1 MAVKRSD
8 AIVIGYY
15 PLGETD
21 RIVVFFTK
29 DYGKIRAVAKGVRR
43 LKSRLCGRVE
53 ILTHGDL
60 IFFERTGKDL
70 HSINT
75 FDIIETFQT
84 LREDLLKMA
93 YCSYMAE
100 LIQQVTSDSQSDTD
114 IFDLM
119 LNTMSAMKESD
130 VPEMLVRVF
139 EIRLLEKI
147 GLNPRLDSCIVCS
160 GGINDENP
168 RFSVRAGGVLCD
180 KCSKSGHYSVVISRD
195 TLDLMRRIREIP
207 FELITVLET
216 TEANKQ
222 EMKRLLSG
230 FISFHVDVKNLR
242 SLRFLESI
250 ESEYRGDMKVANE
263 SDK

>member
-8 AIVIGYY
+8 AIVIGHY

-21 RIVVFFTK
+21 KIIVFFTK

-60 IFFERTGKDL
+60 IFFERVGKDL
-70 HSINT
+70 HSVNS
-75 FDIIETFQT
+75 FDIIETFQK
-84 LREDLLKMA
+84 LREDLLKIA

-100 LIQQVTSDSQSDTD
+100 LIQHVTSDGEPDSE
-114 IFDLM
+114 IFELM
-119 LNTMSAMKESD
+119 LNTMSIIESSD
-130 VPEMLVRVF
+130 APEIFVRVF
-139 EIRLLEKI
+139 EIRLLEKL

-160 GGINDENP
+160 DEINNENP
-168 RFSVRAGGVLCD
+168 RFSVQAGGVICD
-180 KCSKSGHYSVVISRD
+180 KCSRSGHYVVAISRS

-207 FELITVLET
+207 FELLTVLET
-216 TEANKQ
+216 SEISKQ
-222 EMKRLLSG
+222 EMKKILSG

-250 ESEYRGDMKVANE
+250 ESEYRR
-263 SDK
+263 